1 MERAKYILCL
11 VLCALIGV
19 AAARADLRV
28 KSFSELNDLDA
39 RLLNPII
46 DPKTGQNCPIVKI
59 ITTYD
64 GFNFDIGAM
73 GAPEKVVYKKE
84 MGEIWLYLPVKSAK
98 LKIAHPRYGQFVDDS
113 NTRNGYFW
121 FPQARLKS
129 STSYRLVL
137 EVRRGTIELDDEEQV
152 KTGYVVIDSE
162 PQGADVYVG
171 VDEVSLEYVG
181 QTPFQKRYEYGTYS
195 YALKKN
201 MYHCHASSFSLK
213 EPKIVAKIPLNPAF
227 GNIHITSQPVGAKV
241 VIDGI
246 DGEYVT
252 PFTSGNLKSGDYTV
266 RLTLDRYSPSVRHV
280 TVTDGAMAEL
290 AVTLAANYA
299 ALTVASLPGAQISIN
314 GAVAGTGSVVQELT
328 EGLYEVEAS
337 LPHHRPVKKQVEVV
351 ANVPQSIELNPTPIY
366 GSLSVMTT
374 PYDADVTIGGKNYG
388 KTPLDINRLLEGEYD
403 VMLSK
408 PGYATVTRHVTIAE
422 KQTASIDATLSQG
435 RRVNFTGT
443 AGATLA
449 IDGVALGTL
458 PCSREVAIGTHTVRI
473 EHGGKS
479 AEKQLTVQ
487 QGTGEVA
494 FAISIGVLKPKWSPS
509 VTASQRAVLEPLV
522 ENMVRVEG
530 GTFTMGAT
538 AEQGGDA
545 EADEKPAHQVTLSD
559 YYIGKYEVTQA
570 EWEAVMGKNPVEY
583 DKGDNRPVQN
593 VSWDDCQDF
602 INKLNSLTGLNFSL
616 PTEAQWEYAARG
628 GNKSRGYKYS
638 GSNEIN
644 AVGWCN
650 TNSGKDT
657 HPVGTK
663 QANELGLYDMSGN
676 VWEWCNDWSGSYSS
690 GSQTNPTGPARGSS
704 RVIRGGSSSWKGLAR
719 FCRVSH
725 RDDSAPDVRDYDLGL
740 RLAVR
745 IEQGGKSAEK
755 HLMVQQGTGEV
766 AFAIGLSP
774 VWKKGL
780 KAKKRAV
787 LERLV
792 ENMVW
797 VEGGTFTMEVPAE
810 QGGDAEGDEK
820 PAHQV
825 TLSDYYRGKYEVT
838 QAEWE
843 AVMGEAAWGRNP
855 SYHKGNNRPV
865 EQVSWEDCERFIN
878 ELNRLTGLNFS
889 LPTEA
894 QWEYAARG
902 GNKSRGYKYSGS
914 NEIDAVA
921 WYHDSSCY
929 ETHPVG
935 TKQPNEL
942 GLYDM
947 SGNVWEWCSDEWYG
961 TYSQTYPTDS
971 AIGSNCVIRDWYG
984 CQVSSRVYANP
995 DDSSDF
1001 IGLRLVVGPQ

>member
-1 MERAKYILCL
+1 MRYLLCV
-11 VLCALIGV
+11 VLGV
-19 AAARADLRV
+19 LAGVLAGRADLRV

-39 RLLNPII
+39 RLLNPIV

-84 MGEIWLYLPVKSAK
+84 LGEIWLYLPVKSAK

-113 NTRNGYFW
+113 NTRDGYYW

-137 EVRRGTIELDDEEQV
+137 EVSRGAIELDEDEQV
-152 KTGYVVIDSE
+152 KTGYVVIDTE

-171 VDEVSLEYVG
+171 VDEDSLQFVG

-201 MYHCHASSFSLK
+201 MYHSHASSFSLK
-213 EPKIVAKIPLNPAF
+213 EPKLVAKIPLSPAF
-227 GNIHITSQPVGAKV
+227 GTMHVTSQPVGAKV

-266 RLTLDRYSPSVRHV
+266 RLTHDRYSPSVRQV
-280 TVTDGAMAEL
+280 TVTDGATAEL

-299 ALTVASLPGAQISIN
+299 ALTVTSLTGAQISIN
-314 GAVAGTGSVVQELT
+314 GTVAGTGSITQELG
-328 EGLYEVEAS
+328 EGLYEVEAT

-374 PYDADVTIGGKNYG
+374 PYDADVNINGKNYG

-403 VMLSK
+403 VVLSK
-408 PGYATVTRHVTIAE
+408 PGCATMTRHVTVAE
-422 KQTASIDATLSQG
+422 KQTASIEATLPQG

-443 AGATLA
+443 VDATLA

-458 PCSREVAIGTHTVRI
+458 PCSQEVAFGTHTVRI
-473 EHGGKS
+473 EYGGKS

-487 QGTGEVA
+487 QGSGEVA
-494 FAISIGVLKPKWSPS
+494 LALAIVLSPVWIDGPKSEK
-509 VTASQRAVLEPLV
+509 RAVLERLV

-545 EADEKPAHQVTLSD
+545 WDDEKPAHQVTLSD

-570 EWEAVMGKNPVEY
+570 EWEAVMGKNPSY
-583 DKGDNRPVQN
+583 FKYKGDNRPVEQ
-593 VSWDDCQDF
+593 VSWKDCQEF

-638 GSNEIN
+638 GSNEID
-644 AVGWCN
+644 AVGWYN
-650 TNSGKDT
+650 TNSGSRT

-663 QANELGLYDMSGN
+663 LANELGLYDMSGN
-676 VWEWCNDWSGSYSS
+676 VWEWCNDWYGSYSS
-690 GSQTNPTGPARGSS
+690 SSQTNPAGPTSGSR
-704 RVIRGGSSSWKGLAR
+704 RVRRGGSWISFAGNG
-719 FCRVSH
+719 RVSR
-725 RDDSAPDVRDYDLGL
+725 RDRCTPDSRYYSRYDDLGL

-745 IEQGGKSAEK
+745 
-755 HLMVQQGTGEV
+755 
-766 AFAIGLSP
+766 
-774 VWKKGL
+774 
-780 KAKKRAV
+780 
-787 LERLV
+787 
-792 ENMVW
+792 
-797 VEGGTFTMEVPAE
+797 
-810 QGGDAEGDEK
+810 
-820 PAHQV
+820 
-825 TLSDYYRGKYEVT
+825 
-838 QAEWE
+838 
-843 AVMGEAAWGRNP
+843 
-855 SYHKGNNRPV
+855 
-865 EQVSWEDCERFIN
+865 
-878 ELNRLTGLNFS
+878 
-889 LPTEA
+889 
-894 QWEYAARG
+894 
-902 GNKSRGYKYSGS
+902 
-914 NEIDAVA
+914 
-921 WYHDSSCY
+921 
-929 ETHPVG
+929 
-935 TKQPNEL
+935 
-942 GLYDM
+942 
-947 SGNVWEWCSDEWYG
+947 
-961 TYSQTYPTDS
+961 
-971 AIGSNCVIRDWYG
+971 
-984 CQVSSRVYANP
+984 
-995 DDSSDF
+995 
-1001 IGLRLVVGPQ
+1001 PQ